1 MQTAEK
7 NKKFCPL
14 CTPPLFKK
22 SGVLLLPLV
31 AVTNSKA
38 VGVWSKTTAD
48 CRLSP
53 ELSVSVRKNP
63 FRTAGSQRSD
73 LQTAGWSWGNRPDRP
88 HNPDRHRGEDA

>member
-7 NKKFCPL
+7 NKKI
-14 CTPPLFKK
+14 
-22 SGVLLLPLV
+22 LPSLYPSSFQEKRSTS
-31 AVTNSKA
+31 AP
-38 VGVWSKTTAD
+38 VGRRVNGKIVGAWSKTTAD

-73 LQTAGWSWGNRPDRP
+73 LQTAGWSWGNRPDR
-88 HNPDRHRGEDA
+88 HRGEGA